1 MQNSEKM
8 IAALSN
14 QDLTHANKYFERALK
29 EDDDEMLLD
38 LGAYLES
45 IGFLPQAKQIYLKL
59 RERFPEVNVN
69 LAQIAAE
76 DDDLTE
82 AFLYLDAIDETSPDY
97 VSALLVM
104 ADLYDMEGLTD
115 VAREK
120 LLLATDIS
128 PDPLVLFG
136 LAELDLDLG
145 HFKEAIDYYAQLD
158 NREILE
164 LTGVSTYQRIGHA
177 YAALGKFEAAVE
189 FLEKAVEIEYD
200 DQTVFELAV
209 ILYDMEE
216 YQKANLYFKQLE
228 TMNPDFDGYE
238 YVYALSLQ
246 KENQGSEALRV
257 VQQGLSKNS
266 FDSNLLLLASQLS
279 YEQHDSRSAESY
291 LLEAKQVSDDTEEV
305 LMRLSNLY
313 LEEERYEDV
322 VALDDEAIDNV
333 LTKWNMAKAYRQL
346 EDQDKAYEAYHDLE
360 ADLYDNPEFLQDY
373 AYLLY
378 EYGYRKQAQKIAEH
392 YLTLVP
398 DDMAMADFLENLRLD
413 QVKNSQTFLTNL
425 AIFYVIMK
433 ISL

>member
-120 LLLATDIS
+120 LLLAADIS

-164 LTGVSTYQRIGHA
+164 LTGISTYQRIGHA

-189 FLEKAVEIEYD
+189 FLEKAIEIEYD

-346 EDQDKAYEAYHDLE
+346 EDEDKAYEAYHDLE

-413 QVKNSQTFLTNL
+413 
-425 AIFYVIMK
+425 
-433 ISL
+433 

>member
-1 MQNSEKM
+1 MIALMQNSEKM

-164 LTGVSTYQRIGHA
+164 LTGISTYQRIGHA

-189 FLEKAVEIEYD
+189 FLEKAIEIEYD

-228 TMNPDFDGYE
+228 TMNPDFDGFE

-346 EDQDKAYEAYHDLE
+346 EDEDKAYEAYHDLE

-413 QVKNSQTFLTNL
+413 
-425 AIFYVIMK
+425 
-433 ISL
+433 

>member
-120 LLLATDIS
+120 LLLAADIS

-164 LTGVSTYQRIGHA
+164 LTGISTYQRIGHA

-189 FLEKAVEIEYD
+189 FLEKAIEIEYD

-291 LLEAKQVSDDTEEV
+291 LLEAKQVSDDIEEV

-322 VALDDEAIDNV
+322 VALDDEAIDHV
-333 LTKWNMAKAYRQL
+333 LTKWNIAKAYRQL
-346 EDQDKAYEAYHDLE
+346 EDEDKAYEAYHDLE

-413 QVKNSQTFLTNL
+413 
-425 AIFYVIMK
+425 
-433 ISL
+433 

>member
-120 LLLATDIS
+120 LLLAADIS

-164 LTGVSTYQRIGHA
+164 LTGISTYQRIGHA

-189 FLEKAVEIEYD
+189 FLEKAIEIEYD

-322 VALDDEAIDNV
+322 VALDDEAIDHV
-333 LTKWNMAKAYRQL
+333 LTKWNIAKAYRQL
-346 EDQDKAYEAYHDLE
+346 EDEDKAYEAYHDLE

-413 QVKNSQTFLTNL
+413 
-425 AIFYVIMK
+425 
-433 ISL
+433 

>member
-1 MQNSEKM
+1 MIALMQNSEKM

-120 LLLATDIS
+120 LLLAADIS

-322 VALDDEAIDNV
+322 VAQDDEAIDNV

-346 EDQDKAYEAYHDLE
+346 EDEDKAYEAYHDLE

-413 QVKNSQTFLTNL
+413 
-425 AIFYVIMK
+425 
-433 ISL
+433 

>member
-82 AFLYLDAIDETSPDY
+82 AFLYLDAIDETSLDY

-189 FLEKAVEIEYD
+189 FLKKAIEIEYD

-279 YEQHDSRSAESY
+279 YEQHDSRSAEGY

-346 EDQDKAYEAYHDLE
+346 EDEDKAYEAYHDLE

-398 DDMAMADFLENLRLD
+398 DDMAMADFLENLRID
-413 QVKNSQTFLTNL
+413 
-425 AIFYVIMK
+425 
-433 ISL
+433 

>member
-346 EDQDKAYEAYHDLE
+346 EDEDKAYEAYHDLE

-413 QVKNSQTFLTNL
+413 
-425 AIFYVIMK
+425 
-433 ISL
+433 

>member
-1 MQNSEKM
+1 MIALMQNSEKM

-76 DDDLTE
+76 DDGLTE

-346 EDQDKAYEAYHDLE
+346 EDEDKAYEAYHDLE

-413 QVKNSQTFLTNL
+413 
-425 AIFYVIMK
+425 
-433 ISL
+433 